1 MKQVTLQIPDKKYP
15 FFMELVKNLHFAK
28 TIEEDED
35 EPTKEEIMAG
45 IKQAVKEMNLIKEGK
60 LKARPLKE
68 LLDEL

>member
-1 MKQVTLQIPDKKYP
+1 
-15 FFMELVKNLHFAK
+15 MELVKNLHFAK